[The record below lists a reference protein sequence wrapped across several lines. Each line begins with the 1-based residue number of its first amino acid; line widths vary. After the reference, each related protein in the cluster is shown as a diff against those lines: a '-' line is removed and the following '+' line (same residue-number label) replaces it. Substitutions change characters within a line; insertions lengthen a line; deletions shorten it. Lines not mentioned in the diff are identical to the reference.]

1 MYLTIRLHKIIYRLS
16 TDLSLTTIIDM
27 LETFL
32 DTQNLFLA
40 TNTIAIPAATIITM
54 IGIYQVGKIRGTQQ
68 ADEEKSSLNKDYQPL
83 YLNKV

>member
-1 MYLTIRLHKIIYRLS
+1 
-16 TDLSLTTIIDM
+16 M